1 MAICVYTY
9 SVLLYIYMYTTH
21 HQHTPPAHTPAH
33 TTTHRHTHRHTP
45 PHTSST
51 HTSTRHHT
59 PDTPPAYTP
68 ARTTGGEG
76 VWHSARRAISRER
89 GLSRFEGRN
98 ANPLIIRYNTDFR
111 GTRQYKGYVSQTLN
125 NQRVIG
131 EYK

>member
-1 MAICVYTY
+1 MCIYLFGAII
-9 SVLLYIYMYTTH
+9 YIYVY
-21 HQHTPPAHTPAH
+21 HTPPAHTTA
-33 TTTHRHTHRHTP
+33 
-45 PHTSST
+45 T
-51 HTSTRHHT
+51 HTATHHHT
-59 PDTPPAYTP
+59 PAAHTPAHATTHQTPPPAYTP

>member
-1 MAICVYTY
+1 MCIYLF
-9 SVLLYIYMYTTH
+9 VLLYIYVY
-21 HQHTPPAHTPAH
+21 HTPPHTATHTATHHHTPAAHTPAH
-33 TTTHRHTHRHTP
+33 ATTHQTP
-45 PHTSST
+45 
-51 HTSTRHHT
+51 
-59 PDTPPAYTP
+59 PPAYTP